1 MTPST
6 LPTKLYRPLA
16 EVKSY
21 VEKMP
26 EGVRLLDVS
35 RKIDVFGRLSGKEK
49 KQLVDFL
56 EARES
61 ILVVKAKKVGGT
73 NGTTILRHKKYGY
86 PQSDDEFKILKNIK
100 TKTCSKCK
108 IEKSRDEF
116 YVNNSNPDGIQS
128 YCKQCVKASTH
139 ERSWKND
146 ENYAKRINSQ
156 KKQEEVTM
164 HADTET
170 NGASPEAL
178 RKQAE
183 KLLKAA
189 EEAEKKRNENDF
201 FNKKLQP
208 VKLEICQAVGKMQ
221 RKMDEFID
229 CMDDVNKAIQKLKDI
244 TA

>member
-1 MTPST
+1 MTPSS

-16 EVKSY
+16 EVKNY

-26 EGVRLLDVS
+26 DGVRLLDVS
-35 RKIDVFGRLSGKEK
+35 RKIDVFSKLSGKEK

-86 PQSDDEFKILKNIK
+86 PQSDSEFQILKNIK

-108 IEKSRDEF
+108 KEKPKGDF
-116 YVNNSNPDGIQS
+116 YVNNSNPDGLQS
-128 YCKQCVKASTH
+128 YCKDCVKSSTH
-139 ERSWKND
+139 ERSWKHD
-146 ENYAKRINSQ
+146 ENYAKRISQ
-156 KKQEEVTM
+156 NPKQEEVTM
-164 HADTET
+164 QKIESNST
-170 NGASPEAL
+170 SPEAL

-183 KLLKAA
+183 QLLKAA
-189 EEAEKKRNENDF
+189 EEAEKKRSENDF

-208 VKLEICQAVGKMQ
+208 VKLEICQSVGKLQ
-221 RKMDEFID
+221 RKVDEFID

>member
-1 MTPST
+1 MTPSS

-26 EGVRLLDVS
+26 DGVRLLDVS
-35 RKIDVFGRLSGKEK
+35 RKIDVFARLSGKEK
-49 KQLVDFL
+49 RQLVDFL

-86 PQSDDEFKILKNIK
+86 PQSGDEFQILKNIK

-108 IEKSRDEF
+108 TEKSKSEF
-116 YVNNSNPDGIQS
+116 YVNNSNPDGLQS
-128 YCKQCVKASTH
+128 YCKECVKASTH
-139 ERSWKND
+139 ERSWKSD
-146 ENYAKRINSQ
+146 ENYAKRINTHQ
-156 KKQEEVTM
+156 NIEEVTM
-164 HADTET
+164 QNTD
-170 NGASPEAL
+170 NNSASPEAL

-183 KLLKAA
+183 QLLKAA
-189 EEAEKKRNENDF
+189 EEAEKKRSENDF

-208 VKLEICQAVGKMQ
+208 VKLEICQAVGKLQ
-221 RKMDEFID
+221 RKVDEFID
-229 CMDDVNKAIQKLKDI
+229 CMDEVNKALQKLKDLS
-244 TA
+244 A